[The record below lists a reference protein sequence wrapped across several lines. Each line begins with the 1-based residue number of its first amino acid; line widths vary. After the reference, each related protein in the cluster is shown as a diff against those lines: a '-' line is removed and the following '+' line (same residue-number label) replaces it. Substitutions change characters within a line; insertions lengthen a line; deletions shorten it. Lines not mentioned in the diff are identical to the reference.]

1 MTYIIPKQL
10 KEEYKILDKPC
21 VWWKD
26 CVTLAI
32 LLGVFLLF
40 QSFVHSWMQVPYW
53 IAAIVSSLF
62 LVQPAA
68 GNPKK
73 RNWEAMLLMVNKD
86 RFTHY
91 SVNHMNEVTKCSA
104 EMKN

>member
-10 KEEYKILDKPC
+10 KEEYKILDKPRI
-21 VWWKD
+21 WWKD
-26 CVTLAI
+26 CVTFAVLFGI
-32 LLGVFLLF
+32 FLLF
-40 QSFVHSWMQVPYW
+40 KIFVHSWLQIPYW
-53 IAAIVSSLF
+53 ITAVVSSFF

-73 RNWEAMLLMVNKD
+73 RNWEAILLMINKD

-91 SVNHMNEVTKCSA
+91 SINHVNDLR
-104 EMKN
+104 